1 MKIAD
6 ETSRKE
12 DSRKKRSVRLVLKI
26 FDVRAHFN
34 ENVKDVEAKFV
45 LAKRE
50 VDSGDLHSAEEIW
63 RSQVVFLE
71 SALDFYIHEVVK
83 YGFLKIFNGDWE
95 ETEQSKKFRLRFPL
109 LMKIYKDAENAAQSL
124 SDEIDEINREN
135 CFLSFDNMQNNLKMV
150 GLKVDGKY
158 KPFVNELYG
167 RRNKIAHQSDR
178 IPGSAEKCVIKEI
191 DVKNYIKKVKEIVS
205 SVDGLVKENNKR

>member
-12 DSRKKRSVRLVLKI
+12 DSRKKRPIRHVVKI
-26 FDVRAHFN
+26 FDVRTHFN
-34 ENVKDVEAKFV
+34 ENIKDVEAKFE
-45 LAKRE
+45 LAKKE
-50 VDSGDLHSAEEIW
+50 ATYDLHSAEEIW

-71 SALDFYIHEVVK
+71 SSLDFYIHEVVK

-95 ETEQSKKFRLRFPL
+95 ETAQSRNFRLRFPL
-109 LMKIYKDAENAAQSL
+109 LMKMYKDAGTAAQSL
-124 SDEIDEINREN
+124 SDEIDEVNREN
-135 CFLSFDNMQNNLKMV
+135 CFLGFDNMQSNLKMV

-158 KPFVNELYG
+158 KSFINELYG

-178 IPGSAEKCVIKEI
+178 IPGSAEKCVIKET
-191 DVKNYIKKVKEIVS
+191 DVKNYIKKIKEIVS
-205 SVDGLVKENNKR
+205 SIDDQVKENNKR

>member
-6 ETSRKE
+6 EASRKE
-12 DSRKKRSVRLVLKI
+12 DSRKKRSVRLIVKI
-26 FDVRAHFN
+26 FDVRTHFN
-34 ENVKDVEAKFV
+34 ENIKDVEAKFE
-45 LAKRE
+45 LAKKE
-50 VDSGDLHSAEEIW
+50 AKCDLHSAEEIW

-71 SALDFYIHEVVK
+71 SSLDFYIHEVVK

-95 ETEQSKKFRLRFPL
+95 ETAQSRNFRLRFPL
-109 LMKIYKDAENAAQSL
+109 LMEIYKDAGTAAQSL
-124 SDEIDEINREN
+124 SNEIDEINREN
-135 CFLSFDNMQNNLKMV
+135 CFLSFDNMQSNLKMI

-158 KPFVNELYG
+158 KPFINELYG

-178 IPGSAEKCVIKEI
+178 IPGSAEKCVIKEA

-205 SVDGLVKENNKR
+205 SIDEQVKENNKR

>member
-6 ETSRKE
+6 ETPRKE
-12 DSRKKRSVRLVLKI
+12 DSRKKRSVRLVVKI

-34 ENVKDVEAKFV
+34 ENIKDVEAKFE

-50 VDSGDLHSAEEIW
+50 VKTDLHSAEEIW

-71 SALDFYIHEVVK
+71 SSLDFYIHEIVK

-95 ETEQSKKFRLRFPL
+95 ETEQSRNFRLRFPL
-109 LMKIYKDAENAAQSL
+109 LMKMYKDAGNAAQSL

-135 CFLSFDNMQNNLKMV
+135 CFLNFDNMQNNLKMV

-158 KPFVNELYG
+158 KPFVNELSG

-178 IPGSAEKCVIKEI
+178 IPGSAEKCVIKET
-191 DVKNYIKKVKEIVS
+191 DVKSYIKKVKEIVS
-205 SVDGLVKENNKR
+205 SIDEQVKENNKR

>member
-12 DSRKKRSVRLVLKI
+12 DSRKKRSVRLIVKI
-26 FDVRAHFN
+26 FDVRTHFN
-34 ENVKDVEAKFV
+34 ENIKDVEAKFE
-45 LAKRE
+45 LAKKE
-50 VDSGDLHSAEEIW
+50 TKCDLHSAEEIW

-71 SALDFYIHEVVK
+71 SSLDFYIHEVVK

-95 ETEQSKKFRLRFPL
+95 ETAQSRNFRLRFPL
-109 LMKIYKDAENAAQSL
+109 LMEIYKDAGTAAQSL
-124 SDEIDEINREN
+124 SNEIDEINREN
-135 CFLSFDNMQNNLKMV
+135 CFLSFDNMQSNLKMI

-158 KPFVNELYG
+158 KPFINELYG

-178 IPGSAEKCVIKEI
+178 IPGSAEKCVIKEA

-205 SVDGLVKENNKR
+205 SIDEQVKENNKR

>member
-6 ETSRKE
+6 ETPRKE
-12 DSRKKRSVRLVLKI
+12 DSRKKRSVRLVVKI

-34 ENVKDVEAKFV
+34 ENIKDVEAKFE

-50 VDSGDLHSAEEIW
+50 VKTDLHSAEEIW

-71 SALDFYIHEVVK
+71 SSLDFYIHEIVK

-95 ETEQSKKFRLRFPL
+95 ETEQSRNFRLRFPL
-109 LMKIYKDAENAAQSL
+109 LMKMYKDAGNAAQSL

-135 CFLSFDNMQNNLKMV
+135 CFLNFDNMQNNLKMV

-178 IPGSAEKCVIKEI
+178 IPGSAEKCVIKET
-191 DVKNYIKKVKEIVS
+191 DVKSYIKKVKEIVS
-205 SVDGLVKENNKR
+205 SIDEQVKENNKR

>member
-6 ETSRKE
+6 EASRKE
-12 DSRKKRSVRLVLKI
+12 DSRKKRSVRLIVKI
-26 FDVRAHFN
+26 FDVRTHFN
-34 ENVKDVEAKFV
+34 ENIKDVEAKFE
-45 LAKRE
+45 LAQRE
-50 VDSGDLHSAEEIW
+50 AKSDLHSAEEIW

-71 SALDFYIHEVVK
+71 SSLDFYIHEVVK

-95 ETEQSKKFRLRFPL
+95 ETAQSRNFRLRFPL
-109 LMKIYKDAENAAQSL
+109 LMKMYKDAGTAAQSL

-135 CFLSFDNMQNNLKMV
+135 CFLNFDNMQNNLKMV
-150 GLKVDGKY
+150 GLKIEGRY

-167 RRNKIAHQSDR
+167 RRNKIAHQSNR
-178 IPGSAEKCVIKEI
+178 IPGSAEKCVIKEA

-205 SVDGLVKENNKR
+205 SIDKQVKENNKR

>member
-1 MKIAD
+1 VKIAD
-6 ETSRKE
+6 ETPRKE
-12 DSRKKRSVRLVLKI
+12 DSRKKRSVRLVVKI

-34 ENVKDVEAKFV
+34 ENIKDVEAKFG

-50 VDSGDLHSAEEIW
+50 VKTDLHSAEEIW

-71 SALDFYIHEVVK
+71 SSLDFYIHEIVK

-95 ETEQSKKFRLRFPL
+95 ETEQSRNFRLRFPL
-109 LMKIYKDAENAAQSL
+109 LMKMYKDAGNAAQSL

-135 CFLSFDNMQNNLKMV
+135 CFLNFDNMQNNLKMV

-178 IPGSAEKCVIKEI
+178 IPGSAEKCVIKET
-191 DVKNYIKKVKEIVS
+191 DVKSYIKKVKEIVS
-205 SVDGLVKENNKR
+205 SIDEQVKENNKR